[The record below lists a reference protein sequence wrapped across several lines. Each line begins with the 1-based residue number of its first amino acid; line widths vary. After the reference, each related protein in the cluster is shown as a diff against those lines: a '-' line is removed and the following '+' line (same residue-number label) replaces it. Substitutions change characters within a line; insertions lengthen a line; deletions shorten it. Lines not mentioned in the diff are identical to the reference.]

1 MNENNHL
8 IDQPLTKK
16 TLSKQV
22 EEKIVD
28 LLLQN
33 KMQPGDKL
41 PSEMELIDMLGVSRS
56 VLREALSSLESLG
69 IIRRQT
75 KGGTYFAEKIGLH
88 PFSVMLSLV
97 NNNLEAIIEARMTL
111 ELGLV
116 ALAAE
121 KITAEELQ
129 RLHDT
134 IEAIKQT
141 EDNDYGEHDIT
152 FHQIIAS
159 SVENPVIQGMI
170 DSLLLTHTKM
180 NIQIPNREKEKTV
193 AYHEAI
199 YEALKE
205 RNPQKATQEMYAHL
219 VFARDKVLNQ

>member
-1 MNENNHL
+1 MYENNHL
-8 IDQPLTKK
+8 IDQPLTRK

-22 EEKIVD
+22 EEKIVG
-28 LLLQN
+28 LLLQD

-56 VLREALSSLESLG
+56 VLREAMSSLESLG
-69 IIRRQT
+69 IIRRKT
-75 KGGTYFAEKIGLH
+75 KGGTYFTKRIGHH
-88 PFSVMLSLV
+88 PFSVMLSIV
-97 NNNLEAIIEARMTL
+97 NNNLEAILEARMTL

-121 KITAEELQ
+121 KITEEDLQ
-129 RLHDT
+129 RLRET
-134 IEAIKQT
+134 IDAIRKS
-141 EDNDYGEHDIT
+141 EDNDYGEHDIA

-170 DSLLLTHTKM
+170 DSLLLTHTKV
-180 NIQIPNREKEKTV
+180 NIQIPNREKEKTI

-199 YEALKE
+199 YESLKE

-219 VFARDKVLNQ
+219 VFVRDKVLNQ